1 MTDRTFFRPRKPFT
15 LGSFLLV
22 ALVATALFV
31 PTFSGHTAVMNKVSI
46 DATATDVALSEDE
59 KHVVVEIRVENPTR
73 SAFTAQFGTLYGKVG
88 DEHLTGLGVEV
99 EETEIPA
106 GETRTVTAR
115 VEIKDGYREE
125 TADAIESGELTVT
138 GQLRGTIQEVDVQI
152 DVTEGDDG

>member
-1 MTDRTFFRPRKPFT
+1 MTDRTLFQPRKPFT

-46 DATATDVALSEDE
+46 DATTDSVALSEDG

-73 SAFTAQFGTLYGKVG
+73 SAFTARFGNLYGKEG
-88 DEHLTGLGVEV
+88 ETLLTGLGMEV
-99 EETEIPA
+99 EKTTIPA

-115 VEIKDGYREE
+115 IEIKEGYREE
-125 TADAIESGELTVT
+125 IADAIESGKLDVS
-138 GQLRGTIQEVDVQI
+138 GQLRGTIQDVEIQI
-152 DVTEGDDG
+152 GVTEGDDG